1 MADRAPCTVER
12 GGERMRL
19 GLAIGRLHDLPRVAR
34 EIVDQIRQAEED
46 CFDTVW
52 MSHLLLVEGYDGPTI
67 VAAASSV
74 TRRIE
79 LATFVPFL
87 TRHPALVAHQA
98 VTIQALSGNRLA
110 LCLASNHRVF
120 LEQGLG
126 IEFGDPVALL
136 EEYLPILGTVMRLEP
151 IRRLSSPYR
160 TRVVPDMPP
169 VIPAPVFLPALR
181 RSMVELA
188 GRLADGVITTMA
200 GPRYL
205 EQEVVPVL
213 MAAAEQAGRPTP
225 RVAAH
230 FFVSIT
236 NEVDAARR
244 CADALIDDLY
254 AHPMYLRVLRVDGV
268 DRFGDVAIVGDEA
281 VVAKRLEALSRIGV
295 SDMVASIPVVEGDP
309 GAYERTYRF
318 LADRAASTSSV
329 HGTLASH

>member
-1 MADRAPCTVER
+1 MR
-12 GGERMRL
+12 GDQMMRI
-19 GLAIGRLHDLPRVAR
+19 GLAIGRLHDVPRDAR

-46 CFDTVW
+46 GFATVW

-74 TRRIE
+74 TQRIE

-87 TRHPALVAHQA
+87 TRHPALLAHQA
-98 VTIQALSGNRLA
+98 VTIQALSANRLV
-110 LCLASNHRVF
+110 LCMASNHQIF

-126 IEFGDPVALL
+126 IDFGDPVALL
-136 EEYLPILGTVMRLEP
+136 GEYLPVLDAVMRLEP
-151 IRRLSSPYR
+151 VRRLSNPYR

-169 VIPAPVFLPALR
+169 ALPADVFLPGLR
-181 RSMVELA
+181 PSMVRLA

-213 MAAAEQAGRPTP
+213 RATAEEEGRPAP

-236 NEVDAARR
+236 SEVEAARR
-244 CADALIDDLY
+244 TADALIDDLY

-281 VVAKRLEALSRIGV
+281 IVAERLDALARIGV
-295 SDMVASIPVVEGDP
+295 TDMVASIPVLDGDR

-318 LADRAASTSSV
+318 LADRASSTTSLGRAV
-329 HGTLASH
+329 GGR